1 MKVTIVIPNYNGKHF
16 MKPCLDALERQT
28 YREFEVLIVD
38 NASLDGSLEYLKEA
52 YPQYKVISQDKNYG
66 FSHAVNTGIRLS
78 ETPYVILLNNDTE
91 AEPRFVESL
100 LKCIE
105 KDRRIFSVGSKM
117 LQLHHPELIDSA
129 GDLYMILGWGVRR
142 GLDRSKEL
150 FVQETEI
157 FSACAGAAIYR
168 RNVFEQ
174 IGYFDELH
182 FAYMEDLDICY
193 RAKIHGYRNVYCPWA
208 EVMHVGSGTSGSK
221 YNPFK
226 VRLSSRNNL
235 YLIYKNM
242 PFLQLVLNF
251 LPLLA
256 GTAVKYLFFAL
267 SGYGKD
273 YLDGLKEGWKTRKQC
288 RKVPFRL
295 RHLPNYIKI
304 EIELIVNLFAYVG
317 DWIIRKIGRQ
327 KM

>member
-38 NASLDGSLEYLKEA
+38 NASSDGSVEYLKEA
-52 YPQYKVISQDKNYG
+52 YPQYKLICQDKNYG

-78 ETPYVILLNNDTE
+78 KTPYVILLNNDTE
-91 AEPRFVESL
+91 AEPQFVESL

-117 LQLHHPELIDSA
+117 LQLHQPELIDSA
-129 GDLYMILGWGVRR
+129 GDLYMILGWGIRR

-150 FVQETEI
+150 FAQETEI

-168 RNVFEQ
+168 RSVFEK

-193 RAKIHGYRNVYCPWA
+193 RAKIYGYRNVYCPSA

-221 YNPFK
+221 YNSFK

-242 PFLQLVLNF
+242 PFLQLALNF

-288 RKVPFRL
+288 RRVPFRL
-295 RHLPNYIKI
+295 RHLPCYIRI
-304 EIELIVNLFAYVG
+304 EIELIVNLFAYAG
-317 DWIIRKIGRQ
+317 DWITRKIGRQ
-327 KM
+327 KV